1 MKAIRLTRAGI
12 LFALI
17 SLALLAGCE
26 PGMHPPSAQ
35 AGVRGGPDPITTG
48 KRLLA
53 WNQPEMA
60 LKAFNRGI
68 ATGGGPTAMTGSAI
82 ALLKM
87 GRVGEARTLL
97 NRALSIAPNL
107 PTGRNALGVALY
119 KSRMYQAALYEFRRA
134 NELTGGHD
142 RAIAFNIGMTETAL
156 LRLAAENPPE
166 PEYKFDVVR
175 YGNGVYRLKPRVKT
189 GKKRT

>member
-17 SLALLAGCE
+17 SLALLTGCE

-35 AGVRGGPDPITTG
+35 AGVRGEPDPITTG

-97 NRALSIAPNL
+97 NRALSIAPIC
-107 PTGRNALGVALY
+107 
-119 KSRMYQAALYEFRRA
+119 QRA
-134 NELTGGHD
+134 E
-142 RAIAFNIGMTETAL
+142 M
-156 LRLAAENPPE
+156 RLASPSTKAECI
-166 PEYKFDVVR
+166 R
-175 YGNGVYRLKPRVKT
+175 PRSMNFVAPMS
-189 GKKRT
+189 